1 MEVNRTNF
9 MANIPIMEPFL
20 HKTRTNIYYLYLK
33 TLLQESLLG
42 YLPDQAARS
51 NRLKK
56 YTWCSE

>member
-1 MEVNRTNF
+1 

-56 YTWCSE
+56 HTRCSE